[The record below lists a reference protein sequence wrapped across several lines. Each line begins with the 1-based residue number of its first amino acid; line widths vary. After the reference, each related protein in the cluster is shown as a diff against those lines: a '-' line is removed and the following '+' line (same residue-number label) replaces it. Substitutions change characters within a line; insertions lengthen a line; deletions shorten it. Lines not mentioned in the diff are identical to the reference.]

1 MTYEICSSS
10 LPVILIFLIKLNVY
24 DDPSVYCKYILS
36 FMNLID
42 LIIIALLGYGVI
54 KGYKKGLIIELSS
67 FFGVFI
73 SFFISINLDDIVSK
87 YIVELIKINF
97 DILNIVVFI
106 LIFLLSYSA
115 IIFIAKGFT
124 KLIKFV
130 YLGLLNSFLGSLF
143 GGLKLLLILMIIA
156 KIIFSFNLITMK
168 MLSESNLMIQ
178 LHILSEIIF
187 NSVEII
193 NYEYQNNLI

>member
-1 MTYEICSSS
+1 
-10 LPVILIFLIKLNVY
+10 
-24 DDPSVYCKYILS
+24 
-36 FMNLID
+36 MNFID
-42 LIIIALLGYGVI
+42 LIIIALLGYGLI

-73 SFFISINLDDIVSK
+73 AFFISINLDDIISRQ
-87 YIVELIKINF
+87 IVELININF
-97 DILNIVVFI
+97 DILNIIVFI
-106 LIFLLSYSA
+106 LTFLLSYSA

-130 YLGLLNSFLGSLF
+130 YLGLLNSLLGSLF
-143 GGLKLLLILMIIA
+143 GGSKLLLILIILS
-156 KIIFSFNLITMK
+156 KIIFSFNLIPMK

-193 NYEYQNNLI
+193 NYEYTNNLI

>member
-1 MTYEICSSS
+1 
-10 LPVILIFLIKLNVY
+10 
-24 DDPSVYCKYILS
+24 
-36 FMNLID
+36 MNLID
-42 LIIIALLGYGVI
+42 LIIIALLGYGLI
-54 KGYKKGLIIELSS
+54 KGYKKGLIIVLSS

-87 YIVELIKINF
+87 YIVELININF

-124 KLIKFV
+124 KLMKFV
-130 YLGLLNSFLGSLF
+130 YLGLLNSLLGSLF
-143 GGLKLLLILMIIA
+143 GGLKLLLILMILS
-156 KIIFSFNLITMK
+156 KIIFSFNLIPMK

-193 NYEYQNNLI
+193 NYEYTNNLI

>member
-1 MTYEICSSS
+1 
-10 LPVILIFLIKLNVY
+10 
-24 DDPSVYCKYILS
+24 
-36 FMNLID
+36 MNLID
-42 LIIIALLGYGVI
+42 LVIIALLGYGII
-54 KGYKKGLIIELSS
+54 KGYKKGLIVELSS

-87 YIVELIKINF
+87 YIVELININF

-106 LIFLLSYSA
+106 LIFILSYSA

-130 YLGLLNSFLGSLF
+130 YLGLLNSLLGSLF

-156 KIIFSFNLITMK
+156 KIIFSFNLIPMK

-193 NYEYQNNLI
+193 NYEYPNNLI